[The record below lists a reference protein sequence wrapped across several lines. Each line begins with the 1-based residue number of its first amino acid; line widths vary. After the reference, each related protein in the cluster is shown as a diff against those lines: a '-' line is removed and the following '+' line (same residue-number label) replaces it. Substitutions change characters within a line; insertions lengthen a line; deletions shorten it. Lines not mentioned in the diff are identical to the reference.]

1 MKLDKLIGGI
11 AQSGDPGAFLKA
23 EIEEGLEPITKR
35 VDALEKKLDL
45 IILTLG
51 RIEAGRENTEG
62 GRPVMATCSPRVGIT
77 LAAVGQACLRRR
89 KSE

>member
-23 EIEEGLEPITKR
+23 ELEEGLEPITKR

-45 IILTLG
+45 IILSLS
-51 RIEAGRENTEG
+51 RIEAGLKAVQ
-62 GRPVMATCSPRVGIT
+62 PVIDFVKKLPFF
-77 LAAVGQACLRRR
+77 
-89 KSE
+89 K

>member
-11 AQSGDPGAFLKA
+11 AQTGDPGIFLA
-23 EIEEGLEPITKR
+23 QELEQGLEPITKR

-51 RIEAGRENTEG
+51 RIEAGLKAIQ
-62 GRPVMATCSPRVGIT
+62 PVIDFIKKLPFF
-77 LAAVGQACLRRR
+77 
-89 KSE
+89 K

>member
-51 RIEAGRENTEG
+51 RIEAGLKAVQ
-62 GRPVMATCSPRVGIT
+62 PVIDFVKKLPFF
-77 LAAVGQACLRRR
+77 
-89 KSE
+89 K

>member
-23 EIEEGLEPITKR
+23 ELEEGLEPITKR

-51 RIEAGRENTEG
+51 RIEAGLKAIQ
-62 GRPVMATCSPRVGIT
+62 PVIDFVKKLPFF
-77 LAAVGQACLRRR
+77 
-89 KSE
+89 K

>member
-23 EIEEGLEPITKR
+23 ELEEGLEPITKR

-51 RIEAGRENTEG
+51 RIEAGLKAVQ
-62 GRPVMATCSPRVGIT
+62 PVIDFVKKLPFF
-77 LAAVGQACLRRR
+77 
-89 KSE
+89 K

>member
-23 EIEEGLEPITKR
+23 ELEEGLEPITKR
-35 VDALEKKLDL
+35 VDVLEKKLDL

-51 RIEAGRENTEG
+51 RIEAGLKAVQ
-62 GRPVMATCSPRVGIT
+62 PVIDFVKKLPFF
-77 LAAVGQACLRRR
+77 
-89 KSE
+89 K